1 MKIRS
6 PLSDA
11 CKKYEADLVLY
22 YYAESDPAERSRLE
36 RHLSEC
42 GNCRRFIDDLRRVL
56 PQLNSGPELPEN
68 FWQNYYRE
76 TVAKLDARQ
85 ERSHWWANFF
95 APVHQWF
102 VPAFGTAA
110 VIVLSIA
117 LLFAKGSLP
126 LALWKN
132 KPANILPQEVIVDG
146 NQLEFF
152 RSLDM
157 LESLSQLEQRD
168 EGALKTKSN
177 SLSFVIYKQSIV

>member
-1 MKIRS
+1 MNIRS

-22 YYAESDPAERSRLE
+22 YYAESDQAERNRVE

-42 GNCRRFIDDLRRVL
+42 RSCQRFIDDLRDLL
-56 PQLNSGPELPEN
+56 PQLNKGPELPQN
-68 FWQNYYRE
+68 FWQSYYRE
-76 TVAKLDARQ
+76 TVAKLDASQARTQ
-85 ERSHWWANFF
+85 WWANLFV
-95 APVHQWF
+95 PVQQWF

-126 LALWKN
+126 LWKD
-132 KPANILPQEVIVDG
+132 KPANTLPQEVIVDG

-168 EGALKTKSN
+168 ESALKTKSD